1 MPKDNYSILSL
12 DGGGCWALIQARA
25 LFDIY
30 GDIPG
35 RELLAHFD
43 LVAANSGGSI
53 VAGSLAANMKT
64 SEIVERFLTESW
76 RRKMF
81 VDLPWYRRIPRSL
94 LDLGPRF
101 STEAKLDGLRETFG
115 PTADV
120 LLPELPKEIRNS
132 GKISPHFLIVGF
144 DYDRERVVF
153 FRSDTASRAGSFSA
167 RPPVTL
173 AQAVHA

>member
-12 DGGGCWALIQARA
+12 DGGGCWALIQ
-25 LFDIY
+25 
-30 GDIPG
+30 
-35 RELLAHFD
+35 
-43 LVAANSGGSI
+43 
-53 VAGSLAANMKT
+53 
-64 SEIVERFLTESW
+64 
-76 RRKMF
+76 
-81 VDLPWYRRIPRSL
+81 
-94 LDLGPRF
+94 
-101 STEAKLDGLRETFG
+101 AKLDGLRETFG

-173 AQAVHA
+173 AQAVHASSTAPIN